1 MAISLLQEGIQSFRL
16 QIYCIEFPQI
26 HIQRQSKLGVKG
38 YKCSNADSRKWK
50 TLCVSLGSRNYSILN
65 TMHLIKR
72 MDSSFRTE
80 SNLMVCYYGN

>member
-16 QIYCIEFPQI
+16 QIYCI

-50 TLCVSLGSRNYSILN
+50 TLCVSLGSRNYDILN

-80 SNLMVCYYGN
+80 SSTYNNFFCVMKDQ